1 MTDPEAAREFLGV
14 HIGQLRDP
22 YEIPGMRDAVERL
35 HRALQDGETIG
46 IFGDYD
52 VDGVSGTA
60 LLTRFLKTPERP
72 VPTYIPHRTK
82 EGYGLNEK
90 GIQVLADQGVR
101 LLVTIDTGTTAHV
114 SIAQARRRG
123 MDVIVLDHHV
133 PDASLPEGAIVVNPL
148 MCERPNPLASVGVTF
163 KTVWALAER
172 YQKSDSQKKQFAEF
186 LPFALMAAALGTIAD
201 VCPMQGDNRVLV
213 SLGLQELNERP
224 STGLAAIQRSAGLTR
239 RTLSAGD
246 IAFKFAPRLNAAGRM
261 LTAATALEIL
271 LTDDAARAS
280 QLAAELEL
288 ANRKRR
294 QVEDGILKDALAL
307 LEASGDGERER
318 VIVLA
323 DDRWHSGVVG
333 IVATRLVERTGRPT
347 FLIGMD
353 GKQGRGSARTID
365 AFNLKDAIARCEDL
379 LISGGGHAMAGG
391 LTIARDK
398 IEPFTARMREIANE
412 MIRDEDLR
420 LSLKIDL
427 EIALDEVVPG
437 LHRELNRLAPFG
449 ITNPRPVL
457 CARDL
462 RIAGVPKLMGRDGRH
477 LSFYAAQGEASLR
490 AVGWNLSDRY
500 EELLDAE
507 SVDLAFTIE
516 SNTWQGKTNLELIL
530 KDIRVTR

>member
-1 MTDPEAAREFLGV
+1 M
-14 HIGQLRDP
+14 
-22 YEIPGMRDAVERL
+22 
-35 HRALQDGETIG
+35 
-46 IFGDYD
+46 
-52 VDGVSGTA
+52 
-60 LLTRFLKTPERP
+60 
-72 VPTYIPHRTK
+72 
-82 EGYGLNEK
+82 
-90 GIQVLADQGVR
+90 
-101 LLVTIDTGTTAHV
+101 
-114 SIAQARRRG
+114 
-123 MDVIVLDHHV
+123 
-133 PDASLPEGAIVVNPL
+133 
-148 MCERPNPLASVGVTF
+148 
-163 KTVWALAER
+163 
-172 YQKSDSQKKQFAEF
+172 
-186 LPFALMAAALGTIAD
+186 
-201 VCPMQGDNRVLV
+201 
-213 SLGLQELNERP
+213 
-224 STGLAAIQRSAGLTR
+224 
-239 RTLSAGD
+239 LS
-246 IAFKFAPRLNAAGRM
+246 
-261 LTAATALEIL
+261 AATALEIL
-271 LTDDAARAS
+271 LTDDESRAD

-288 ANRKRR
+288 ANRQRR

-307 LEASGDGERER
+307 LEASGDAERER

-353 GKQGRGSARTID
+353 GEQGRGSARTID

-398 IEPFTARMREIANE
+398 IKPFTARMREIANE
-412 MIRDEDLR
+412 LIRDEDLR

-507 SVDLAFTIE
+507 SVDLAFTVE
-516 SNTWQGKTNLELIL
+516 SNTWQGRTNLELIL
-530 KDIRVTR
+530 KDLRVTR